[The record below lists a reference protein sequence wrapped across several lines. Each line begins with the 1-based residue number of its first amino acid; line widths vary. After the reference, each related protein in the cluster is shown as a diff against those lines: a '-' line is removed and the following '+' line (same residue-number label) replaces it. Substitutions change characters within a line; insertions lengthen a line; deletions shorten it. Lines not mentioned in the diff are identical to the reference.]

1 MKKLALALVCMFS
14 VAFFASCTKTIEHP
28 EPSIAVINGDDCVYG
43 TVDNPQIIS
52 LDDETNWKFGFHI
65 EANSETKKELAS
77 LSVKYD
83 YVYEGVV
90 SDTTIVIDLTGKT
103 TYDFTD
109 YVFVQEDR
117 ATITL
122 LKATITATVTDADN
136 KTNTAA
142 IAYEIEMEE
151 EELPID
157 LIEWKRE
164 GTTVVDEDD
173 MAYYGL
179 KWYDNHKEAFAT
191 IKPLDETVKLYL
203 CDGAKFNEIKY
214 NSDKEIFFTNLVTE
228 GAQPIQEYRN
238 VSAWE
243 SNDYTDM
250 LAVIYGEDLYLINI
264 THADVERITNSAG
277 QTIRTDVTIKGAAK

>member
-14 VAFFASCTKTIEHP
+14 VAFFASCTKTVEHP
-28 EPSIAVINGDDCVYG
+28 EPSIAVLTGDDCVYG
-43 TVDNPQIIS
+43 TVNNPQIIS
-52 LDDETNWKFGFHI
+52 IDDETNWKFGFHV
-65 EANSETKKELAS
+65 EANSETKKQLAS

-83 YVYEGVV
+83 YVYEGMA
-90 SDTTIVIDLTGKT
+90 SDTTIVIDLTGET
-103 TYDFTD
+103 SYDFTD

-117 ATITL
+117 GTITL

-136 KTNTAA
+136 HTNTAA

-164 GTTVVDEDD
+164 GTNVVDADD

-191 IKPLDETVKLYL
+191 IKPLNDDVILYL
-203 CDGAKFNEIKY
+203 CDGAKFNDIEY
-214 NSDKEIFFTNLVTE
+214 NSDKEIFFSNLAET
-228 GAQPIQEYRN
+228 ATPIEEYRN
-238 VSAWE
+238 VSAWQ
-243 SNDYTDM
+243 SGDYTDM
-250 LAVIYGEDLYLINI
+250 LAVVYGEDKYLINI